1 MIKFFRKIRYNLME
15 TGKTGKYFKYAIG
28 EILLVMIGIL
38 LALQVNNWNED
49 SKRNVQEIK
58 IYHEILSDLEL
69 TKEEVNKDM
78 QNHITFLHS
87 NKALLNHLI
96 EKKPYSDSLTNHM
109 FNVTGDLQ
117 VYPKT
122 SGFDALNSIGLDLLS
137 NDSIRI
143 EITNLY
149 QLYLKRV
156 VNQGWRETPTND
168 IGNLMEPHLRRN
180 LTIDTKKKERMVY
193 FNNDSIGIKVAK
205 IKNYEVLIND
215 IEFQRTL
222 NRTIMFRSR
231 KINIHGLSLR
241 RIDHAMISIKKEL
254 TRLEG

>member
-1 MIKFFRKIRYNLME
+1 MIKFFRKIRQNLLME
-15 TGKTGKYFKYAIG
+15 NKTSKYFKYAIG
-28 EILLVMIGIL
+28 EILLVVIGIL
-38 LALQVNNWNED
+38 IALQINNWNEANKSRD
-49 SKRNVQEIK
+49 QEIK
-58 IYHEILSDLEL
+58 IYYEILSDLEL
-69 TKEEVNKDM
+69 TKEEINKDM

-96 EKKPYSDSLTNHM
+96 EKKPYADSLINHM

-143 EITNLY
+143 EITNLF

-156 VNQGWRETPTND
+156 VNQGWRETPIND
-168 IGNLMEPHLRRN
+168 IGKRMEPHLRRN
-180 LTIDTKKKERMVY
+180 LTIDTQKEERMIY
-193 FNNDSIGIKVAK
+193 YNNDSIGIKVAK
-205 IKNYEVLIND
+205 IRNYNTLLND

-222 NRTIMFRSR
+222 NRTILSR
-231 KINIHGLSLR
+231 TSKINIHGLSLR
-241 RIDHAMISIKKEL
+241 RIDHAMMSIKKEL
-254 TRLEG
+254 KRLEE

>member
-1 MIKFFRKIRYNLME
+1 MIKFFRHIRKSLISENKM
-15 TGKTGKYFKYAIG
+15 GKYFKYAIG
-28 EILLVMIGIL
+28 EILLVVIGIL
-38 LALQVNNWNED
+38 IALQINNWNE
-49 SKRNVQEIK
+49 SNKRRAQEIK
-58 IYHEILSDLEL
+58 IYKEIVNDLEL
-69 TKEEVNKDM
+69 TKEEIQKDM

-96 EKKPYSDSLTNHM
+96 EKKPYADSLTNHM

-122 SGFDALNSIGLDLLS
+122 SGFDALNSIGLNLLS

-156 VNQGWRETPTND
+156 VNQGWRETPKND

-180 LTIDTKKKERMVY
+180 LIIDTQKKERMTY
-193 FNNDSIGIKVAK
+193 FNKDSIGIKSAK
-205 IKNYEVLIND
+205 IRNYKALLYD
-215 IEFQRTL
+215 IEFQGAL
-222 NRTIMFRSR
+222 NRTILSR
-231 KINIHGLSLR
+231 TSKIHIHGLSLG
-241 RIDHAMISIKKEL
+241 RINHAMASIKEEL
-254 TRLEG
+254 NRIEK